1 MHFGTLRTALICEL
15 GTAENRRAARC
26 AQGRRATLARYPTLL
41 AALEEVVG
49 LNGDYGRADDATVDV
64 FLRELLDEQTE
75 FPHRVWPTAIMVA
88 FFPAITKLK
97 LRARSSAHDEDGLR
111 DLVLDGCLEAIKQV
125 ARESHRD
132 RLPMRLKQAMQRH
145 VFAAI
150 RAACGEREL
159 VSNLVTSALATRAV
173 EPFAQGRSELVP
185 HVGELLVE
193 IREAT
198 RDAHAGDDL
207 ALARRLDD
215 ASSLLE
221 RLRMLN
227 PDAADEDIEQ
237 MYERLK
243 KRVSRAFAR
252 VRSAAEQAALEATQ
266 PPRRRPAL
274 RRRRKAA
281 KR

>member
-1 MHFGTLRTALICEL
+1 MLCAALRREL
-15 GTAENRRAARC
+15 DTVASRRAFC
-26 AQGRRATLARYPTLL
+26 TAQGRRTILARYPTLV
-41 AALEEVVG
+41 AALEEIVG
-49 LNGDYGRADDATVDV
+49 LNGAYGRADEATVDEFFRDV
-64 FLRELLDEQTE
+64 LDEQRE
-75 FPHRVWPTAIMVA
+75 FPHRVWPTAVMVA

-125 ARESHRD
+125 GRESHRD

-145 VFAAI
+145 VFTAI
-150 RAACGEREL
+150 RAACSEREL
-159 VSNLVTSALATRAV
+159 VSNLVTAALATRSV
-173 EPFAQGRSELVP
+173 EPFAHGRGELVP

-198 RDAHAGDDL
+198 RDAHEGDDFE
-207 ALARRLDD
+207 LARRLDD

-221 RLRMLN
+221 RLRMLY
-227 PDAADEDIEQ
+227 PDAPDEDIAQ

-252 VRSAAEQAALEATQ
+252 VRSAAEQAALEAAQ
-266 PPRRRPAL
+266 PTRRRTAP
-274 RRRRKAA
+274 RRRRKAT
-281 KR
+281 RR